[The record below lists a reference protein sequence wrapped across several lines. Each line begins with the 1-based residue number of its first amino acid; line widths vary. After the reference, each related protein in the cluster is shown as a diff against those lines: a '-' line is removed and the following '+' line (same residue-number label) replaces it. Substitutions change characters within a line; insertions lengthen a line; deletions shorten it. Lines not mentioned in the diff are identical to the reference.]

1 MFDLKKADPEATK
14 KLAQVAAEGKL
25 AHAYLFAGLN
35 EKTSLITA
43 LWLACYVNC
52 LGQDKPDSTCNHC
65 LRILRGDFPDVVRVE
80 PQGNT
85 LSINLI
91 RPLKEELAKSPD
103 ESDLRV
109 FIIEQAEKLTQSAA
123 NAMLNLL
130 EEPVAPVVTILITNN
145 RAQIL
150 PTIRSRT
157 QIVNFKGTAQDELLN
172 YGLSSA
178 ELESIGQLD
187 QLNQEAHYLYQ
198 ELLAHDQLS
207 LMRVHSLASLVKNKA
222 EEKVVFI
229 RLKQECE
236 QAIQAGKDVNQNTKL
251 LVLLLKV
258 DQMLYS
264 NVNMRNCLDY
274 LVLKLK

>member
-1 MFDLKKADPEATK
+1 MFDLKKADPAVTH
-14 KLAQVAAEGKL
+14 KLAQVAKEGKL

-35 EKTSLITA
+35 EKMALTTA

-52 LGQDKPDSTCNHC
+52 LGQDKPDGTCNHC
-65 LRILRGDFPDVVRVE
+65 VRILRGDFPDVIRVV
-80 PQGNT
+80 PQGAT

-109 FIIEQAEKLTQSAA
+109 FIIEQAEKLTQAAA

-130 EEPVAPVVTILITNN
+130 EEPVAPVVTILIANN

-172 YGLSSA
+172 YGLSA
-178 ELESIGQLD
+178 ADLEAIGQLD
-187 QLNQEAHYLYQ
+187 QLTQETHYLHQ
-198 ELLAHDQLS
+198 ELLAHDQLAF
-207 LMRVHSLASLVKNKA
+207 LRVHRLADLVKNKA
-222 EEKVVFI
+222 AEKLVFI

-236 QAIQAGKDVNQNTKL
+236 HAIQAGHDVQKNTNL
-251 LVLLLKV
+251 LALLLKT

-264 NVNMRNCLDY
+264 NVKLRNCLDY
-274 LVLKLK
+274 LVLKMK

>member
-1 MFDLKKADPEATK
+1 MFDLKKADPAVTK
-14 KLAQVAAEGKL
+14 KLAQVASEGKL

-35 EKTSLITA
+35 EKTALITA

-52 LGQDKPDSTCNHC
+52 LGQDKPDGTCNHC
-65 LRILRGDFPDVVRVE
+65 LRILRGDFPDVVRVA
-80 PQGNT
+80 PQGNS
-85 LSINLI
+85 LSISLI

-130 EEPVAPVVTILITNN
+130 EEPVAPVVTILIANN

-157 QIVNFKGTAQDELLN
+157 QIVNFKDGTQDELLA
-172 YGLSSA
+172 YGLASD
-178 ELESIGQLD
+178 ELAAIGQSE
-187 QLNQEAHYLYQ
+187 QLTQEAHYLHQ
-198 ELLAHDQLS
+198 ELLAHDQLAF
-207 LMRVHSLASLVKNKA
+207 LRVHRLAGLVKNKA
-222 EEKVVFI
+222 EEKLVFI

-236 QAIQAGKDVNQNTKL
+236 QQLAAGKDVNKNTNL
-251 LVLLLKV
+251 LALLLKV

-264 NVNMRNCLDY
+264 NVNMKNCLDY